1 MKFKY
6 NIVILIEPERRLL
19 SGVEDLTQGVWY
31 RLATPIHV
39 QDHMYCKKL
48 ATHIRRS
55 NYTYDEEFRLGT
67 SVGHAEDI
75 ELVSTLLT
83 LSAVRRANGGLN
95 VYILTEGEINVNN
108 DV

>member
-6 NIVILIEPERRLL
+6 NIAILIEPGRRLL
-19 SGVEDLTQGVWY
+19 SSVEDLTVGVWY

-39 QDHMYCKKL
+39 QDHMDFGKT

-55 NYTYDEEFRLGT
+55 NYTYDEEFRLGVP
-67 SVGHAEDI
+67 VGSAGDI
-75 ELVSTLLT
+75 KLVSTLLR
-83 LSAVRRANGGLN
+83 LPALRRANGGLN
-95 VYILTEGEINVNN
+95 VYILTEGEINVSD